1 MINLTNKDALYNFLS
16 TFSGTH
22 FVTPARVSGP
32 GWRDV
37 LNPIELRANDV
48 LGDTIQLADRRE
60 SLYWMGADA
69 VTFRGLITNG

>member
-1 MINLTNKDALYNFLS
+1 MICDA
-16 TFSGTH
+16 
-22 FVTPARVSGP
+22 ARVSGP

-37 LNPIELRANDV
+37 LNPIELRVNDV
-48 LGDTIQLADRRE
+48 PGDTIQLADRRQ